1 MANHPHIV
9 EMKGAF
15 LTPYYL
21 ALVME
26 YVEGETVEVGYGY
39 QGGSERPVERRESDV
54 EGSKLESMGPAMSV
68 EPQWQNCC

>member
-39 QGGSERPVERRESDV
+39 QGGAMGTVEKGGEV
-54 EGSKLESMGPAMSV
+54 VGGQGSMGPAMSV
-68 EPQWQNCC
+68 EPQWQNCG

>member
-15 LTPYYL
+15 LTPYFL

-26 YVEGETVEVGYGY
+26 YVEGETVEVGYRRIRVGA
-39 QGGSERPVERRESDV
+39 GRPVGGRDWGEVD
-54 EGSKLESMGPAMSV
+54 G
-68 EPQWQNCC
+68 

>member
-39 QGGSERPVERRESDV
+39 QGGGDIGIRV
-54 EGSKLESMGPAMSV
+54 EGIWVSGWVGETSREEGERCGGV
-68 EPQWQNCC
+68 

>member
-1 MANHPHIV
+1 LCNYAAQELSMANHPHIV

-26 YVEGETVEVGYGY
+26 YVEGETLEV
-39 QGGSERPVERRESDV
+39 
-54 EGSKLESMGPAMSV
+54 KIH
-68 EPQWQNCC
+68 

>member
-39 QGGSERPVERRESDV
+39 QGGAMGPVEKEER
-54 EGSKLESMGPAMSV
+54 G
-68 EPQWQNCC
+68 